1 MTNSPLEFLAKKY
14 GNVVKYDKEGNVA
27 GIFVRFDKR
36 KSSDLVAGLPE
47 HTHPAFIINGVE
59 QDYILLGKYKAGT
72 TGASDGRLLSLPN
85 IPPVASMGADQ
96 LMAGMKKAGPGIT
109 GMTVADAG
117 FIKLLAQK
125 EGWTPHGNNDW
136 GSDYRDGSSW
146 IKGQSVSKDTVRTF
160 EGFLYTC
167 LIAHTCAAEL
177 RPDIAPNYWKKGK
190 QVGGTSYEPSGA
202 KDENKQTG
210 YKTLNGSGPL
220 DWYLGSDLGNMSDL
234 IGSSLELNTGYRIVD
249 GEIQILENNNAADPD
264 ADLSASSAA
273 WRAILP
279 NNANDE
285 YSLVTPGTSGTL
297 HWNFLN
303 NNITLDTQT
312 DDLTVGAKGQ
322 SFASLKQNTS
332 RLPYVPS
339 IMKELGLFPTGSGD
353 DTQGYYWVNMSKGE
367 FFPRRGGNYY
377 IASDT
382 GLGYVDAG
390 DPRGLAYMYY
400 GSRPR
405 SLA

>member
-59 QDYILLGKYKAGT
+59 QDYILLGKYKAGK

-367 FFPRRGGNYY
+367 FFPRRGGHCSS
-377 IASDT
+377 AGST
-382 GLGYVDAG
+382 GLGFVHAG
-390 DPRGLAYMYY
+390 SPRGNAGMDY

>member
-59 QDYILLGKYKAGT
+59 QDYILLGKYKAGK

-367 FFPRRGGNYY
+367 FFPRRGGNYHY
-377 IASDT
+377 PSNT
-382 GLGYVDAG
+382 GLGYVSAA
-390 DPRGLAYMYY
+390 DPRGSAYVYY

>member
-367 FFPRRGGNYY
+367 FFPRRGGHC
-377 IASDT
+377 IDASVT
-382 GLGYVDAG
+382 GLGCVNAIY
-390 DPRGLAYMYY
+390 PRGDADVYY